1 MDLPREFIAR
11 MQPLLGSAWP
21 AFAAALDAP
30 RRRGLRVNTL
40 KTDARTFLPLFPLPL
55 TPAPFAPDVFCLPP
69 EGDTPFKAGSDPLHH
84 AGAYYMQEP
93 SATVPAAVLAARP
106 GERVL
111 DLCAAP
117 GGKSTQLAAA
127 MRGKGVLWCNEY
139 VPARAR
145 ILQQNLERC
154 GVRNAVVS
162 SGDTGRL
169 CRALAGWADAV
180 LVDAPCS
187 GEGMFRKEPQALSG
201 WSIDNIRLCAARQ
214 DEILDNAALALRP
227 GGRLVYSTCTFAPE
241 EDELAVARFLRRH
254 PDFFL
259 VPTANNTK
267 DVSPSSER
275 TGSSCAHTASVLV
288 PTANNTENVSLPSER
303 TGSSCAHTDAVLVP
317 TANNTENVSPSSVR
331 TDAAYVPTAGLC
343 DRTGGTAAPPGQP
356 GFSLSAL
363 SAFGTDGIDPAA
375 DTALCRRI
383 LPQHGGEGHFVALL
397 YRAGDAPSADAPYRA
412 PQNDPHAAAARA
424 LYAECF
430 TDEPAGTFVTV
441 GETVRLLPPDLP
453 RSTGTGTLSAGLAV
467 ADVRRGRAEPCHA
480 AFAAACAADCRR
492 TVGLQPGDPR
502 LAAFLHGEELSVPEA
517 APGYCA
523 VTVAGIPLGFGKVS
537 GGRLKNRY
545 PKGLRTLG

>member
-40 KTDARTFLPLFPLPL
+40 KSDARTFLPLFPLPL

-214 DEILDNAALALRP
+214 DEILDNAALAVRP

-259 VPTANNTK
+259 VPTANNT
-267 DVSPSSER
+267 
-275 TGSSCAHTASVLV
+275 
-288 PTANNTENVSLPSER
+288 
-303 TGSSCAHTDAVLVP
+303 
-317 TANNTENVSPSSVR
+317 ENVSPSSVR

-343 DRTGGTAAPPGQP
+343 DHTGGTAALPGQP

-363 SAFGTDGIDPAA
+363 SAFGTDGIDPTA

-453 RSTGTGTLSAGLAV
+453 LLTGTGTLSAGLAV

>member
-40 KTDARTFLPLFPLPL
+40 KTDVHTLLPLFPLPL
-55 TPAPFAPDVFCLPP
+55 APAPFAPDVFCLPP
-69 EGDTPFKAGSDPLHH
+69 ERDTPFKAGSDPLHH

-162 SGDTGRL
+162 SGETGRL

-214 DEILDNAALALRP
+214 DEILDNAALAVRP

-259 VPTANNTK
+259 VPTANDSEN
-267 DVSPSSER
+267 VSNSSEQ
-275 TGSSCAHTASVLV
+275 TGSTHTHTASVFVPPANNSENVSLSSVHTSSSCAHTASAFV
-288 PTANNTENVSLPSER
+288 PPTN
-303 TGSSCAHTDAVLVP
+303 SSK
-317 TANNTENVSPSSVR
+317 N
-331 TDAAYVPTAGLC
+331 
-343 DRTGGTAAPPGQP
+343 AAPFGQA
-356 GFSLSAL
+356 GFPLSAL

-375 DTALCRRI
+375 DTTLCRRI
-383 LPQHGGEGHFVALL
+383 FPQHGGEGHFVALL
-397 YRAGDAPSADAPYRA
+397 CRAGDAPPAGAPYRS

-453 RSTGTGTLSAGLAV
+453 QLTGTGTLSAGLAV

-480 AFAAACAADCRR
+480 AFAAARAADCRR
-492 TVGLQPGDPR
+492 TVDLMPGDPR